1 VKSDAGEKSENAK
14 DEVKEDLKTLAADVK
29 AAKDTVKEDVK
40 EAAKDVKAIVDEKAE
55 EKKEEIKEAAKDVKA
70 LVEEKAEEKKEEI
83 KEAAKDVKASIDEKT
98 EEKQEEEIK
107 TASEGTEI
115 SAAGGSLT
123 TSLFDL
129 LKKPMTLTEKV
140 TLNKENLGMI
150 AKMILGGDEA
160 KIAKLNQVI
169 DFVNSM
175 EYKVLYDG
183 TDAEGFISAKG
194 EDLASFLML
203 RDENGLKLYS
213 DMFPSYC
220 FDVRKEDIK
229 GVMPQMPANVDMS
242 KMTQAFAAPM
252 MKLMSGIRFGAPETV
267 EETLFETEFVA
278 KTPIDMSLKEMA
290 LLGLNTVKEVMENE
304 EIAKLLESMKDKGMD
319 FSVDQI
325 DQAIKAVEESKDEE
339 VPSVDAGMYT
349 NMNNDMVI
357 KVDVSQN
364 GELVSHSVGGKVGD
378 NAVSEVQIGNQ
389 AYIYVKAGKGG
400 VNVIIRAKGMEM
412 GINAVPEKREN
423 GVAVVT
429 TISLM
434 GMEMAKSE
442 SELING
448 ATLTGKFNTEGKQ
461 AITVKELLAKK
472 KELAKELVNDAKI
485 NYMTVLKEK
494 IQKIAPE
501 MMPIFSSVERLVKNT
516 VQTMPQQMMPQ
527 AVSELIMQ

>member
-1 VKSDAGEKSENAK
+1 
-14 DEVKEDLKTLAADVK
+14 
-29 AAKDTVKEDVK
+29 
-40 EAAKDVKAIVDEKAE
+40 
-55 EKKEEIKEAAKDVKA
+55 
-70 LVEEKAEEKKEEI
+70 
-83 KEAAKDVKASIDEKT
+83 
-98 EEKQEEEIK
+98 
-107 TASEGTEI
+107 
-115 SAAGGSLT
+115 
-123 TSLFDL
+123 
-129 LKKPMTLTEKV
+129 
-140 TLNKENLGMI
+140 
-150 AKMILGGDEA
+150 
-160 KIAKLNQVI
+160 
-169 DFVNSM
+169 
-175 EYKVLYDG
+175 
-183 TDAEGFISAKG
+183 
-194 EDLASFLML
+194 
-203 RDENGLKLYS
+203 
-213 DMFPSYC
+213 
-220 FDVRKEDIK
+220 
-229 GVMPQMPANVDMS
+229 
-242 KMTQAFAAPM
+242 
-252 MKLMSGIRFGAPETV
+252 MSGIRFGAPETV